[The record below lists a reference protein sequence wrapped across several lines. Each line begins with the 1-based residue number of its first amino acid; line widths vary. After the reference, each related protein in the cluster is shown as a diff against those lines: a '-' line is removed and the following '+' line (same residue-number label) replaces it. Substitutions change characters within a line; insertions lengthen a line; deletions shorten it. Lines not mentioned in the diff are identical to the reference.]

1 MSHESETPNANPAS
15 RQSPNVFDRGVFDL
29 GIFDLSV
36 FDLAVFGLVSTLR
49 PSTVDERGGL
59 NQ

>member
-15 RQSPNVFDRGVFDL
+15 RHSPNVFDL